1 MDHIHLTGLRAEGFH
16 GVFPDERRD
25 GQTFFIDVSVGLALE
40 QAAADDDLTQT
51 VHYGELASKIVEN
64 VESDPVD
71 LIETV
76 AERLCALVLSDT
88 RIDEVTVTIHK
99 PQAPITVPFGD
110 VAVTMTR
117 TRLARPSR
125 AVIAIGSNLGAR
137 SATILSAVSVVA
149 QLDGVRL
156 LAISDLHDTVALKLD
171 GPDQDAPRYLNAVA
185 IVETTLDPEGLL
197 QMLQGIEAQFGRT
210 REVVWG
216 DRTLDLDL
224 IDFDGL
230 EQQST
235 TLILPHPRAAERDF
249 VLAPWLE
256 ADPAATLAGHGSV
269 RELLDEVLRG
279 AAAAESGTGVS

>member
-1 MDHIHLTGLRAEGFH
+1 MDHIFLTGLRAEGFH

-25 GQTFFIDVSVGLALE
+25 GQTFLIDVSIGLALG
-40 QAAADDDLTQT
+40 QAAEHDDLAQT
-51 VHYGELASKIVEN
+51 VHYGELASRIVEN

-76 AERLCALVLSDT
+76 AEGICALVLTDS
-88 RIDEVTVTIHK
+88 RIDEVTVTLHK

-117 TRLARPSR
+117 RRERHVLR
-125 AVIAIGSNLGAR
+125 AVIAIGSNLGDR
-137 SATILSAVSVVA
+137 SATVLGAVSAVA
-149 QLDGVRL
+149 QHDGVRL
-156 LAISDLHDTVALKLD
+156 VAISDLHETVAIKLD
-171 GPDQDAPRYLNAVA
+171 GPDKDAPRYLNAVA

-197 QMLQGIEAQFGRT
+197 RVLQSIETQFGRT
-210 REVVWG
+210 REVLWG

-230 EQQST
+230 QQESA
-235 TLILPHPRAAERDF
+235 TLVLPHPRAAEREF

-256 ADPAATLAGHGSV
+256 ADPAAKLLGHGTV
-269 RELLDEVLRG
+269 RELLKDVR
-279 AAAAESGTGVS
+279 SGVPRASD

>member
-1 MDHIHLTGLRAEGFH
+1 
-16 GVFPDERRD
+16 
-25 GQTFFIDVSVGLALE
+25 
-40 QAAADDDLTQT
+40 
-51 VHYGELASKIVEN
+51 
-64 VESDPVD
+64 
-71 LIETV
+71 
-76 AERLCALVLSDT
+76 
-88 RIDEVTVTIHK
+88 
-99 PQAPITVPFGD
+99 
-110 VAVTMTR
+110 
-117 TRLARPSR
+117 
-125 AVIAIGSNLGAR
+125 
-137 SATILSAVSVVA
+137 
-149 QLDGVRL
+149 
-156 LAISDLHDTVALKLD
+156 
-171 GPDQDAPRYLNAVA
+171 
-185 IVETTLDPEGLL
+185 VETTLDPEGLL

-230 EQQST
+230 EQQSA

>member
-25 GQTFFIDVSVGLALE
+25 GQMFLIDVSIGLALD
-40 QAAADDDLTQT
+40 QAAAHDDLTQT
-51 VHYGELASKIVEN
+51 VHYGELALRIVED

-76 AERLCALVLSDT
+76 AERICALVLTDS
-88 RIDEVTVTIHK
+88 RIDEVTVTLHK

-117 TRLARPSR
+117 RRDRGASR
-125 AVIAIGSNLGAR
+125 AVIAIGSNLGDR
-137 SATILSAVSVVA
+137 SATILAAVSAVA
-149 QLDGVRL
+149 QHDGVRL
-156 LAISDLHDTVALKLD
+156 VAISDLHETVALKLD
-171 GPDQDAPRYLNAVA
+171 GPDEEAPRYLNAVA

-197 QMLQGIEAQFGRT
+197 RVLQSIEAQFGRT

-230 EQQST
+230 QQESA
-235 TLILPHPRAAERDF
+235 TLILPHPRAAEREF

-256 ADPAATLAGHGSV
+256 ADPAAKLVGHGTA
-269 RELLDEVLRG
+269 RELLKEVRG
-279 AAAAESGTGVS
+279 GARRAGD